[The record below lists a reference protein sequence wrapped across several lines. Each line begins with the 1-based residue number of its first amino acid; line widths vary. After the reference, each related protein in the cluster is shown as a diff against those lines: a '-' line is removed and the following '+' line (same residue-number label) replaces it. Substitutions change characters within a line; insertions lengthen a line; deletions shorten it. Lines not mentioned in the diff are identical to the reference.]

1 MDTKQ
6 FLEGGR
12 IINTHGIKGE
22 VKIESWCDSP
32 EVLAGIKTLY
42 LDGAPRKVRSPRV
55 HKNCVIA
62 YLEGV
67 NNVDEAML
75 LKGKVVHINRKD
87 IKLPKGQV
95 FMVDLIGLKV
105 LDDETGKELGTLTEV
120 LSPSIQKIYV
130 VKGERE
136 IMIPAV
142 DEFIREINVEGG
154 YVRVKL
160 IEGL

>member
-12 IINTHGIKGE
+12 IINTHGIRGE

-42 LDGAPRKVRSPRV
+42 LDGAPRKIRSPRV

-67 NNVDEAML
+67 NSVDEAML

>member
-1 MDTKQ
+1 MEKQ
-6 FLEGGR
+6 RYLEAGQ
-12 IINTHGIKGE
+12 IVNTHGIRGE

-42 LDGAPRKVRSPRV
+42 LDGAPRKIRSPRV

-67 NNVDEAML
+67 NSVDEAML

-105 LDDETGKELGTLTEV
+105 LDDETDKELGILTEV

>member
-12 IINTHGIKGE
+12 IINTHGIRGE

-67 NNVDEAML
+67 NSVDEAML

-105 LDDETGKELGTLTEV
+105 LDDETGKELGILTEV

>member
-12 IINTHGIKGE
+12 IINTHGIRGE

-42 LDGAPRKVRSPRV
+42 LDGAPRKIRSPRV

-67 NNVDEAML
+67 NSVDEAML

-105 LDDETGKELGTLTEV
+105 LDDETDKELGILTEV